1 MIHESAPFIVI
12 AGMSFLAAFASL
24 CSPETKGKP
33 MPEDLDQIN
42 PGFVYNYLFGGK
54 SKSKELSLPTSSVE
68 CMPLEIQVC
77 EIFGA
82 TTQ

>member
-1 MIHESAPFIVI
+1 
-12 AGMSFLAAFASL
+12 MSFLAAFASL

-54 SKSKELSLPTSSVE
+54 SKEQSLPTSSVE